1 MYIFTAPAKAYDV
14 AFTYEGLQEFI
25 KAGRSGWHRM
35 IGTTLEVSN
44 PYAGR
49 IQIKLYDT
57 IIGEV
62 LSNGNVA
69 VMEAINNH
77 GSQATTWWV
86 QKLLTDNKCGGFV
99 YRDKGKYAVAGK
111 AWVRNI

>member
-14 AFTYEGLQEFI
+14 PFTYEGLQEFL
-25 KAGRSGWHRM
+25 KAGRNEAYRK
-35 IGTTLEVSN
+35 IGTTLEVSQW
-44 PYAGR
+44 YAGR

-57 IIGEV
+57 IIGEL

-69 VMEAINNH
+69 VMDAINSH

-86 QKLLTDNKCGGFV
+86 QKMLNDNKCGGFV
-99 YRDKGKYAVAGK
+99 YRDKGKYAVAGQ
-111 AWVRNI
+111 AYVRNI